1 MGGLRVNERL
11 RKSDGIPDTGA
22 RASLQPNEA
31 FSEWISLSRS
41 SSCRLHRAVFVGR
54 AFGADGHLAHGRLK
68 TPGNPWRGAQ
78 DPANGFSRWNGR
90 DGRAPMQHRG
100 RMGGFGICRSLIRST
115 AIALLLKKTSRPAR
129 ATTISW
135 TPPRPIVI
143 PECRR
148 VQPASIKPRASVNAG
163 LTGIRTTPLRRRAG
177 RVCQRPSI
185 PCGAQ

>member
-1 MGGLRVNERL
+1 M
-11 RKSDGIPDTGA
+11 
-22 RASLQPNEA
+22 LQSNDLSRS
-31 FSEWISLSRS
+31 FTTLNQDNTLSEWISLSRS

-115 AIALLLKKTSRPAR
+115 AIALSAQEDEPPCAR
-129 ATTISW
+129 NDDFVDAPTANCHTRV
-135 TPPRPIVI
+135 PPRS
-143 PECRR
+143 
-148 VQPASIKPRASVNAG
+148 AS
-163 LTGIRTTPLRRRAG
+163 
-177 RVCQRPSI
+177 QH
-185 PCGAQ
+185 